1 MLFPSHS
8 SLSLPCGTLLLR
20 LLWGTDTKRLD
31 QSRTGL
37 MNTLGTTRSS
47 LMWDEVRDP
56 REIVLEQGLT
66 FDELL
71 EDQARRRGTMRVRWA
86 SIAVHRRCSMEGCCT
101 TPSSELSDGGG
112 VAARRE
118 GDIPGEAGKYSS
130 SSRSPTTGAWSWERS
145 VVGG

>member
-71 EDQARRRGTMRVRWA
+71 DQARRRGTMRVRWA

-101 TPSSELSDGGG
+101 TPSSEPSDGGG

-118 GDIPGEAGKYSS
+118 GDVPGETWRYSS
-130 SSRSPTTGAWSWERS
+130 SNRRPTTGA
-145 VVGG
+145 